1 MRFIMVFSLFYIAP
15 VSLFFLF
22 QLFCALSIP
31 ILLGYRYF
39 FHSKKEYPK
48 EEVSLE
54 EMYPKNEK
62 GLYPWETEKNNH
74 V

>member
-1 MRFIMVFSLFYIAP
+1 MHSTLFYINP
-15 VSLFFLF
+15 TSLFFLF

-39 FHSKKEYPK
+39 IHKKKEKK
-48 EEVSLE
+48 EIFIDENKLE
-54 EMYPKNEK
+54 ELYPKNEK
-62 GLYPWETEKNNH
+62 GLYPWETEKNKH

>member
-1 MRFIMVFSLFYIAP
+1 MGLLIFQVAP
-15 VSLFFLF
+15 ISLFFLF

-39 FHSKKEYPK
+39 FRQKKVLPK
-48 EEVSLE
+48 TEEANLE

-62 GLYPWETEKNNH
+62 GLYPWETERNKH